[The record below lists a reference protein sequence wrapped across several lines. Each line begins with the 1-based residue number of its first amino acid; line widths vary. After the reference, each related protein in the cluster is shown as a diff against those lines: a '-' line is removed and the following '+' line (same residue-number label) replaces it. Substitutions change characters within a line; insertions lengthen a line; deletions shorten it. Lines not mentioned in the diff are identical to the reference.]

1 MYEEELYVGR
11 EICCNRCSGLFYTYS
26 SSGIPVCG
34 GCYELSRKEIKSE
47 MLDMVGF
54 LTTH

>member
-26 SSGIPVCG
+26 NSGVPVCG
-34 GCYELSRKEIKSE
+34 GCYGSSTEKAKSE
-47 MLDMVGF
+47 MLELVNF
-54 LTTH
+54 LTS